1 MVAEVLLVQGV
12 PTEEAPTVHA
22 VGWTAVMPVLVLVA
36 QGALPVVFHAEE
48 EEVEEVCR
56 MSGMVRAPICKRP
69 RISTLGAGVILT

>member
-1 MVAEVLLVQGV
+1 
-12 PTEEAPTVHA
+12 
-22 VGWTAVMPVLVLVA
+22 VMPVLVLVA

-48 EEVEEVCR
+48 EEAEEVCR